1 MVRGVRV
8 MAANAGTR
16 DRPRA
21 LLSWSSGK
29 DSAWALTVLR
39 QQRIEVVG
47 LLTTVTEG
55 YRRVAMH
62 ATRLDLLDAQ
72 ARATG
77 LPVWPVPI
85 PSPCTNDEYEAA
97 MARVLER
104 ATAAGVSALA
114 FGDLFLEDIRHYRE
128 ERLASTDITPLF
140 PLWGL
145 PTLDLARDMIRAGL
159 RAHVTCVDPRHL
171 SPTFAGR
178 AFDADFLV
186 DLPASVDPCGERGE
200 FHTFAAAGPMFDH
213 PVSVQ
218 VGAVVARDGFVFA
231 DLLSPPV
238 ASP

>member
-1 MVRGVRV
+1 

-16 DRPRA
+16 DRPKA

-29 DSAWALTVLR
+29 DSAWALHVLR

-114 FGDLFLEDIRHYRE
+114 FGDLFLEDIRRYRE

-145 PTLDLARDMIRAGL
+145 PTLDLARDMIRAGAARPCDVRGPAPLVPHVRRTSL
-159 RAHVTCVDPRHL
+159 RRGLP
-171 SPTFAGR
+171 GR
-178 AFDADFLV
+178 
-186 DLPASVDPCGERGE
+186 PARLGRSVR
-200 FHTFAAAGPMFDH
+200 
-213 PVSVQ
+213 
-218 VGAVVARDGFVFA
+218 
-231 DLLSPPV
+231 
-238 ASP
+238 